1 MESKGKFE
9 EIPKEIAHLFY
20 NTNVEFKV
28 SKFEE
33 YMLTDIYA
41 GDESTTI
48 KLHRDVTQDLLDEI
62 QLYIEEKRNLRFAG
76 KGETRSGKSLSFL
89 KICDLI
95 LRSKGEDFNEIVEK
109 LVCGNQVEYRQKLK
123 EAKFG
128 DTYLVDE
135 NFFNNAG
142 LGGNIEM
149 SQLKDYNSII
159 AKKNISVFF
168 INPEKFLNVG
178 ATLGLAT
185 YGRDSKNWL
194 SRLLVYK
201 FKEGYPYLIGYAI
214 IDVGELFWRHGCF
227 VFKEVG
233 GCNNVNQKQAKDI
246 NPKLI
251 KHSTCIPK
259 DYDEKDLVTD
269 NQTCPFYN
277 ICTHGLCKYE
287 KKKDSWIEKEMEGTL
302 DNRTSERY
310 LVALYLVHEMFSGLS
325 EDGQTIKL
333 KARNGKDLKV
343 KLRTKVPKYSNTKF
357 GVAEFEEL
365 IQCVLSNCSIDTLIE
380 TLAMLDDEKI
390 LKKYIDLFGPDIKEK
405 VDKQKQIIKEI
416 ANELDEK

>member
-149 SQLKDYNSII
+149 SQLKDYNAII